1 MGLAA
6 EVLPTGLL
14 VRAAVDL
21 LAELVLQVTG
31 RITDSDFNPYH
42 AFESSWQPSLCQDS
56 TRFFVRFSCVMR
68 RRGDACARSH

>member
-31 RITDSDFNPYH
+31 RITDSDFNPGREQGREPFFPLPGLKR
-42 AFESSWQPSLCQDS
+42 AKVEPS
-56 TRFFVRFSCVMR
+56 
-68 RRGDACARSH
+68 

>member
-31 RITDSDFNPYH
+31 RITDSDFNPGREQGREPFFPPTG
-42 AFESSWQPSLCQDS
+42 AENGES
-56 TRFFVRFSCVMR
+56 
-68 RRGDACARSH
+68 